1 VTITADRP
9 LRERCCWG
17 EVQHPG
23 GLAEMY
29 SELVWHRT
37 NRTEPAHL
45 LAELGVIQL
54 TETWND
60 LPRFEVQIRDVYKRL
75 EGPYAG
81 QESVSWWRSTDF
93 PTLRDAQLF
102 AEWAVERWQ
111 AEGTFYAAGL
121 SLRTD
126 IDENGNPYPTNR

>member
-1 VTITADRP
+1 MTVADRP

-17 EVQHPG
+17 EVQHIR
-23 GLAEMY
+23 GLSEMY

-81 QESVSWWRSTDF
+81 QESVSWWRSSDF

-102 AEWAVERWQ
+102 A
-111 AEGTFYAAGL
+111 
-121 SLRTD
+121 
-126 IDENGNPYPTNR
+126 

>member
-1 VTITADRP
+1 MVAADRP

-17 EVQHPG
+17 EVQHHG

-45 LAELGVIQL
+45 LAELGVVQL

-81 QESVSWWRSTDF
+81 MESVSWWRSSCLLYTS
-93 PTLRDAQLF
+93 PSPRD
-102 AEWAVERWQ
+102 VEESRMPSS
-111 AEGTFYAAGL
+111 A
-121 SLRTD
+121 
-126 IDENGNPYPTNR
+126 